1 MGFATIRKYTL
12 LYSIPTLLKC
22 SSLDQVWKLQL
33 CIYRQESM
41 KATVYPF
48 KFIVNDAKE
57 YTGESEGVQYKP
69 KPNYISIGE
78 CVMIFH
84 EVSQY
89 IILI

>member
-1 MGFATIRKYTL
+1 MI
-12 LYSIPTLLKC
+12 LKC
-22 SSLDQVWKLQL
+22 SSLLQISKLQF
-33 CIYRQESM
+33 CICRQQSV
-41 KATVYPF
+41 KAPVYPF
-48 KFIVNDAKE
+48 KSIVNDAE
-57 YTGESEGVQYKP
+57 EHTGESEGVQYKP

>member
-1 MGFATIRKYTL
+1 
-12 LYSIPTLLKC
+12 
-22 SSLDQVWKLQL
+22 
-33 CIYRQESM
+33 M
-41 KATVYPF
+41 KATVYYPF
-48 KFIVNDAKE
+48 KFTVNGARE
-57 YTGESEGVQYKP
+57 YAGESEGVQCKP